1 MVFLFLIKNFS
12 EYIVYQM
19 LVAHKNGYSSAWFTY
34 FLQGVRFVTISVKKL
49 HFNHY

>member
-1 MVFLFLIKNFS
+1 MVTAVPDLPI
-12 EYIVYQM
+12 
-19 LVAHKNGYSSAWFTY
+19 